1 MGILSLFG
9 GKSKRNARRPSGGSR
24 GQALPDEPFATDLR
38 SNLDKLGKL
47 FPDTLDLTVRR
58 LQIRATGEDAALVYI
73 DGLTDKIDI
82 HTGIIRPL
90 LMETGASGELPIE
103 IGRMVRICGWNDLTV
118 AVLKGSSVLLVEGSD
133 EALVMR
139 TGGWPQRDP
148 TDPKMETSLRGAQQ
162 GFVETIEQNI
172 AMIRRY
178 LPNRELKFKNFNVGR
193 RGNTQ
198 VSIAYLEDVANPDI
212 LRELEDRIGRLDI
225 DLIINTG
232 ELAELIEDNP
242 YSPFPQLMITE
253 RPDAAVSQIA
263 QGRFVVLVDRS
274 PTVLIGP
281 SSFVT
286 FFQNIDDYSTRWSI
300 ATFIR
305 MLRFLAFFIS
315 ISLPA
320 FYIAV
325 TSFNFELVPIKLL
338 ITIGTY
344 RGTVPFAPFIEAA
357 FMELTLEMIREAG
370 VRLPSPIGQTV
381 GIVGGI
387 VIGQAIVQAGL
398 ISNIMVVVVA
408 FTAISS
414 FILPNLDMVAAVRI
428 IRFSLMAAASM
439 FGIFG
444 LLVGFMILVGHMIS
458 LETLGTPF
466 STPFAP
472 MRFSDWRDTV
482 VRSPLWKLTRRPL
495 GAHPAQTRRQGDN
508 RPKGDG

>member
-1 MGILSLFG
+1 MGLQSLFG
-9 GKSKRNARRPSGGSR
+9 GKQKGKSQRPTGSPG
-24 GQALPDEPFATDLR
+24 GQALPDEPLATDLR
-38 SNLDKLGKL
+38 TNLEKLSKL
-47 FPDTLDLTVRR
+47 FPDTLDLNVRR
-58 LQIRATGEDAALVYI
+58 LCIRATGEDAALIYI
-73 DGLTDKIDI
+73 DGLTDKAEVNASIL
-82 HTGIIRPL
+82 RPL
-90 LMETGASGELPIE
+90 LMQSDASGQLPIE
-103 IGRMVRICGWNDLTV
+103 IGRMTRICGWNDLIV

-133 EALVMR
+133 EAIVMR

-148 TDPKMETSLRGAQQ
+148 TDPKMETSLRGAQM
-162 GFVETIEQNI
+162 GFVESIEQNT

-178 LPNRELKFKNFNVGR
+178 LPNRELRFKNFIVGR

-212 LRELEDRIGRLDI
+212 LQELEDRIGRLDV

-263 QGRFVVLVDRS
+263 QGRFAVLVDRS

-320 FYIAV
+320 FYIAIS
-325 TSFNFELVPIKLL
+325 SFNFELIPIKLL
-338 ITIGTY
+338 LTIGTF

-428 IRFSLMAAASM
+428 IRFSLMAAASV

-444 LLVGFMILVGHMIS
+444 LLVGMMILLGHLIS

-472 MRFSDWRDTV
+472 MRISDWRDTV
-482 VRSPLWKLTRRPL
+482 VRSPLWKMTLRPL
-495 GAHPAQTRRQGDN
+495 GARPVETRRQGDN
-508 RPKGDG
+508 RRKGDG